1 MNPWLTIL
9 GIGDRGIFTSIDR
22 TLLTQSTLIVGGD
35 RHLQLLRET
44 YPNLTVPTRPW
55 TSPIQDA
62 ITQLL
67 THRHRPVCI
76 LASGD
81 PLCYGIASTLLK
93 QIPLEEMHIIPHLS
107 AFTLASARLGWSYPD
122 VETLSL
128 CGRDINLLRAVLYPN
143 AKILVLSADRTTP
156 HAVAKLLTQWGYGE
170 TLIQILEHLDG
181 PTERQFSQQA
191 DQWTNPDCA
200 QLNTIALHCPPHPNR
215 SITSRTPGLPDSA
228 YQHDGQ
234 LTKREVRSLTLA
246 ALAPYPGALL
256 WDVGAGCGSISIEWM
271 RTHPRCRAIAIESHP
286 ARLLSIAHNA
296 RALGVPNLQII
307 NGRAPESLQN
317 FPQPDVIFIGG
328 GLTRS
333 GVFETCWDALAIGGR
348 LVANG
353 VTLESESKLFELQQR
368 YGGHLTR
375 TLIQRAEP
383 IGSFLGWK
391 SLPPITQWVVE
402 KAVHTTS
409 LQPSPEQA
417 CTPD

>member
-9 GIGDRGIFTSIDR
+9 GIGDRGILTSIDR
-22 TLLTQSTLIVGGD
+22 TLLTQATLIVGGD
-35 RHLQLLRET
+35 RHLKILRQT
-44 YPNLTVPTRPW
+44 HPTASTLRW
-55 TSPIQDA
+55 TSPIQDS
-62 ITQLL
+62 ITELL
-67 THRHRPVCI
+67 THRYRPVCI

-93 QIPLEEMHIIPHLS
+93 QIPLEEMQIIPHLS

-122 VETLSL
+122 IETLSL

-143 AKILVLSADRTTP
+143 AKILILSADRTTP
-156 HAVAKLLTQWGYGE
+156 AAVANLLTHCGYGQ
-170 TLIQILEHLDG
+170 TLITLLEHLDG
-181 PTERQFSQQA
+181 PTERQFSQRA
-191 DQWTNPDCA
+191 DQWTNSDCA
-200 QLNTIALHCPPHPNR
+200 QLNTIALHCPPHPTGP
-215 SITSRTPGLPDSA
+215 ITSRTPGLPDHA

-234 LTKREVRSLTLA
+234 LTKREIRSLTLA

-271 RTHPRCRAIAIESHP
+271 RTHPRCQAIAIESHP
-286 ARLLSIAHNA
+286 DRLLSIAHNA
-296 RALGVPNLQII
+296 CILGVPNLQII
-307 NGRAPESLQN
+307 DGRAPESLQN
-317 FPQPDVIFIGG
+317 LPQPDVIFIGG

-353 VTLESESKLFELQQR
+353 VTLESESKLFELQQH
-368 YGGHLTR
+368 YGGQLTR

-391 SLPPITQWVVE
+391 SLSPITQWVVE
-402 KAVHTTS
+402 KAHTTF
-409 LQPSPEQA
+409 PPVSPEQA
-417 CTPD
+417 HQDNV

>member
-9 GIGDRGIFTSIDR
+9 GIGDRDILSSIDR
-22 TLLTQSTLIVGGD
+22 TLLTQATLIIGGD
-35 RHLQLLRET
+35 RHLKLLRQT
-44 YPNLTVPTRPW
+44 YPDLTTPTRPW

-62 ITQLL
+62 ITELL
-67 THRHRPVCI
+67 THRHSPVCI

-93 QIPLEEMHIIPHLS
+93 QIPFEEMQIIPHLS
-107 AFTLASARLGWSYPD
+107 AFTLASARLGWSYPE

-128 CGRDINLLRAVLYPN
+128 CGRNINLLRAMLYPN

-156 HAVAKLLTQWGYGE
+156 HAVAQLLTQCGYGE
-170 TLIQILEHLDG
+170 TLITILEHLDG
-181 PTERQFSQQA
+181 PTERQFSQRA
-191 DQWTNPDCA
+191 DQWTSPDCA
-200 QLNTIALHCPPHPNR
+200 QLNTIALHCPPHP
-215 SITSRTPGLPDSA
+215 SGPITNRTPGLPDHV

-271 RTHPRCRAIAIESHP
+271 RTHPRCPAIAIESHP
-286 ARLLSIAHNA
+286 ERLQSIAHNA
-296 RALGVPNLQII
+296 HTLGVPNLQII
-307 NGRAPESLQN
+307 SGRAPESLQN
-317 FPQPDVIFIGG
+317 LPQPDVIFIGG

-333 GVFETCWDALAIGGR
+333 GVFETCWKALAIGGR

-353 VTLESESKLFELQQR
+353 VTLESESKLFELQQH

-391 SLPPITQWVVE
+391 SLSPITQWVVE
-402 KAVHTTS
+402 KAAHTTFP
-409 LQPSPEQA
+409 QASPEPP

>member
-9 GIGDRGIFTSIDR
+9 GIGDRGLFTSIDR

-35 RHLQLLRET
+35 RHLRLLRET
-44 YPNLTVPTRPW
+44 YPNLTIPTRPW
-55 TSPIQDA
+55 TSPIQEA

-93 QIPLEEMHIIPHLS
+93 QIPLEEMQIIPHLS

-128 CGRDINLLRAVLYPN
+128 CGRDINLLRAVLHPN
-143 AKILVLSADRTTP
+143 AKILILSADRTTP
-156 HAVAKLLTQWGYGE
+156 RIVAQLLMECGYGE
-170 TLIQILEHLDG
+170 TLITILEHLDG
-181 PTERQFSQQA
+181 PTERQFSQRA
-191 DQWTNPDCA
+191 DQWNNPHCA
-200 QLNTIALHCPPHPNR
+200 QLNTIALHCPPHPNS

-234 LTKREVRSLTLA
+234 LTKQEVRSLTLA

-271 RTHPRCRAIAIESHP
+271 RTHPRCEAIAIESHP
-286 ARLLSIAHNA
+286 DRLLSIAHNA
-296 RALGVPNLQII
+296 RNLGVPNLQII
-307 NGRAPESLQN
+307 NGRASESLHN
-317 FPQPDVIFIGG
+317 LPRPDMIFIGG

-353 VTLESESKLFELQQR
+353 VTLESESKLFELQKN
-368 YGGHLTR
+368 YGGTLTR
-375 TLIQRAEP
+375 IVIQRAEP

-391 SLPPITQWVVE
+391 SLSPITQWVVE
-402 KAVHTTS
+402 KAHTTS
-409 LQPSPEQA
+409 LQASPEQA